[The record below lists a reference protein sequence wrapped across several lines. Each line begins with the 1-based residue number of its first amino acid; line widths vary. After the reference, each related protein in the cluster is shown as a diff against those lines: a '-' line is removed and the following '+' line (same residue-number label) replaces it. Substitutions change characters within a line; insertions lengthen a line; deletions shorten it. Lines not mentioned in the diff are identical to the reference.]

1 MPLTQYDIL
10 QKDFKGK
17 KVKQVT
23 STPLGGKATIILEF
37 IDFKVDNTKENK
49 HFDKFFIKIKQEDNN
64 SFWSKDSFSFDEI
77 IGMDF
82 L

>member
-1 MPLTQYDIL
+1 
-10 QKDFKGK
+10 
-17 KVKQVT
+17 
-23 STPLGGKATIILEF
+23 LEF
-37 IDFKVDNTKENK
+37 IDFKVDRAKNNE
-49 HFDKFFIKIKQEDNN
+49 HFEKFFIKIKQEDDN